1 MKLDFD
7 DLPPLEEER
16 CSNCC
21 RGMLFPDG
29 PVGVP
34 CARCGGTGGPA
45 PTEFGLAVLE
55 LVDRH
60 VLRLAEIR
68 KAGPE
73 KRREFGGL

>member
-1 MKLDFD
+1 VGGIDFGYTHNFSVSELLVVKPWAIVFD
-7 DLPPLEEER
+7 FFE
-16 CSNCC
+16 S
-21 RGMLFPDG
+21 
-29 PVGVP
+29 
-34 CARCGGTGGPA
+34 
-45 PTEFGLAVLE
+45 AVLE